1 MTKFLEY
8 LSAERRRRSLPRV
21 LGSPVLWGM
30 IGLAAARS
38 AALWTARSAYA
49 QLLPAVPANVHW
61 NYTEFGALDFAIGI
75 GGFIGLKLAPH
86 AERVLG
92 CTLSFAV
99 AVSVAAGAVLAM
111 AVFRDFPILMIG
123 RFMAGLASGPLLI
136 SGFSLVVRSSRNDRY
151 VSRNPECRL

>member
-1 MTKFLEY
+1 MKFLEC
-8 LSAERRRRSLPRV
+8 LSSEIRKHSLSRV
-21 LGSPVLWGM
+21 LVSPVLWGM

-61 NYTEFGALDFAIGI
+61 NYTEFGALDFAVGI
-75 GGFIGLKLAPH
+75 GGFIGVKLAPY
-86 AERVLG
+86 AERVFG

-99 AVSVAAGAVLAM
+99 GVSVAASALLAI

-136 SGFSLVVRSSRNDRY
+136 SGFSLAVRSNRNDRC
-151 VSRNPECRL
+151 VSRNSERRP